1 MHNKGITSLHSP
13 FPTLHEETP
22 DVVILHAG
30 INDFLSRQ
38 RNKIPD
44 KDIAKEFINIGQ
56 TCMKAGV
63 KTVFVSSIVYCDRV
77 EWNRIEKINEEIK
90 ILCAENNF
98 VYIDNESVKSIH
110 LWRDDIHLN
119 EDGKDIIANNF
130 IDNIRKTLKKTFF
143 RPVFRSQGKT

>member
-1 MHNKGITSLHSP
+1 MIC
-13 FPTLHEETP
+13 
-22 DVVILHAG
+22 
-30 INDFLSRQ
+30 LSRQ

-56 TCMKAGV
+56 TCMKAEV

-110 LWRDDIHLN
+110 LWRDGLHLN

-130 IDNIRKTLKKTFF
+130 IDNIRKTVKKKLFF
-143 RPVFRSQGKT
+143 VQFFVLRAKHEYV